1 MTQTTSN
8 DPRLAVQQAQ
18 EEFWAALKSKDKGA
32 FERLLADDFVGR
44 SPGQT
49 NQDRTA
55 FIATLTGF
63 PGQVRS
69 VESDN
74 LEIHIW
80 GNIAVVSGVQ
90 TAQLELANEQLK
102 TNQIAITNIF
112 QEQQGR
118 WTMKF
123 AHAVSLD

>member
-1 MTQTTSN
+1 MTQTTVN
-8 DPRLAVQQAQ
+8 NPRLAVHQAQ
-18 EEFWAALKSKDKGA
+18 QEFWVTLKSKDREA
-32 FERLLADDFVGR
+32 FERILAEDFVGR
-44 SPGQT
+44 SPEQA

-69 VESDN
+69 VGSEN

-90 TAQLELANEQLK
+90 SAQLDLANGQLK
-102 TNQIAITNIF
+102 TNRIAITNIF

-118 WTMKF
+118 WVMKF

>member
-8 DPRLAVQQAQ
+8 DPELAVQQAQ
-18 EEFWAALKSKDKGA
+18 HEFWSALKSKDKAA
-32 FERLLADDFVGR
+32 FERILAEDFVGR
-44 SPGQT
+44 SPGQA

-69 VESDN
+69 VGSEN

-90 TAQLELANEQLK
+90 SAQVELPSGQLK
-102 TNQIAITNIF
+102 TDRIAITIIF
-112 QEQQGR
+112 QEQQGH
-118 WTMKF
+118 WVMKF
-123 AHAVSLD
+123 AHAISLD